1 MRLWHDQYHG
11 RLRLKKAFL
20 KVKKDPFSSSDVKS
34 LYMLRIEVYPQ
45 SKAEDEEDE
54 KGEKKPK
61 LKDEKDTEPN
71 TYFSLKLKKNGKL
84 IKEETCLLD
93 GEGKLRIV
101 TGTDAYFIILRSFK
115 KTQIVRGISKEDD
128 VNKKE
133 EKFEG
138 ENPYFESDVEYVK
151 AEQLNAKAENK
162 GINFLLKYNHQ
173 SIISLPPNQEKLFEQ
188 ISERLKEQKI
198 LHELINLY
206 SQYQDG
212 RQIRVMSHNKKL
224 KDIKN
229 LVGEEIQKD

>member
-34 LYMLRIEVYPQ
+34 LYVLRIEVYPQ

-84 IKEETCLLD
+84 IKEEACLLD

-101 TGTDAYFIILRSFK
+101 TGKDAYFIILRSFK
-115 KTQIVRGISKEDD
+115 KTQIIRDISKEDD
-128 VNKKE
+128 ASKKE

-138 ENPYFESDVEYVK
+138 ENLYFDSDLEYIK
-151 AEQLNAKAENK
+151 AEKLKVK
-162 GINFLLKYNHQ
+162 DDKKDIISLLKYSHQ
-173 SIISLPPNQEKLFEQ
+173 SIISLPPNREKLFE
-188 ISERLKEQKI
+188 
-198 LHELINLY
+198 
-206 SQYQDG
+206 
-212 RQIRVMSHNKKL
+212 
-224 KDIKN
+224 
-229 LVGEEIQKD
+229 